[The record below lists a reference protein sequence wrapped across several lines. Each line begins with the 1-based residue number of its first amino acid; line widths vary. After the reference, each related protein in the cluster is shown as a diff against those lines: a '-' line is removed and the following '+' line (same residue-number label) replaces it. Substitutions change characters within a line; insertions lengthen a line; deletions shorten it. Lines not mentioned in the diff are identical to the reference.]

1 MTSCVGSVGS
11 STVLGVSAVG
21 GRVGVG
27 VGVDVAQLASRMARI
42 PRKYILFIIVSMDKY
57 T

>member
-1 MTSCVGSVGS
+1 VGS
-11 STVLGVSAVG
+11 SRVLGVSAVG

-27 VGVDVAQLASRMARI
+27 VGSDVAQLASRMARI
-42 PRKYILFIIVSMDKY
+42 PKKYILFIIFFMSKY

>member
-1 MTSCVGSVGS
+1 
-11 STVLGVSAVG
+11 VLDVSAVG

-27 VGVDVAQLASRMARI
+27 AGDKVAQLASRTAMI
-42 PRKYILFIIVSMDKY
+42 PKKYILFIILSMSKY